1 MLNKSFFYGYVLHG
15 EKHKAT
21 FLGGPNFNE
30 IKWNTIKA
38 DEDCWNLQLIDCYD
52 MSKFPF
58 VIASNSLSS
67 KIFLVNS

>member
-30 IKWNTIKA
+30 IK
-38 DEDCWNLQLIDCYD
+38 
-52 MSKFPF
+52 
-58 VIASNSLSS
+58 
-67 KIFLVNS
+67 